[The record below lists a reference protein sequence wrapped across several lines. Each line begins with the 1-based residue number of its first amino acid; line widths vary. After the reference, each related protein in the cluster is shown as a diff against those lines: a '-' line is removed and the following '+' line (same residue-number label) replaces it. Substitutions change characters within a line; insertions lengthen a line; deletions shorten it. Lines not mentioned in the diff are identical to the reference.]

1 MSQNDIIQVMAKKHN
16 SKTVRLSPDTMDK
29 LGQKRIGFETA
40 DQCINRLLSKPPEIT
55 ITDVPEEKEKK
66 EPKITVTRID

>member
-1 MSQNDIIQVMAKKHN
+1 MSKKYN

-40 DQCINRLLSKPPEIT
+40 DQCINRLLSKTPELT
-55 ITDVPEEKEKK
+55 IEAIPDEKVEK
-66 EPKITVTRID
+66 KITVTRID